1 MAAEAQA
8 EGPALPPPPL
18 AHRSS
23 SASPEK
29 RGLPIPGDDDGAAAA
44 AEEEEEQLPE
54 PKRRRP
60 CVATLD
66 NVPGAAVSLVLVT
79 EETEDSPGSGSGGG
93 GGGDGASFSFQHARG
108 GFVALETT
116 PKFGS
121 FNPPGEAEL
130 AALDLKHAR
139 HEADAEGSTE
149 ADDEVP
155 AASAPGAGA
164 EAKGESSQLPG
175 GEVDGQ
181 VQTF

>member
-18 AHRSS
+18 AHGSS

-29 RGLPIPGDDDGAAAA
+29 RGLPIPGADDVAAA
-44 AEEEEEQLPE
+44 AEDKEQLPE
-54 PKRRRP
+54 PKRRRA

-66 NVPGAAVSLVLVT
+66 HVPGAAVSLVLVT
-79 EETEDSPGSGSGGG
+79 EETEESPGSGSGGG
-93 GGGDGASFSFQHARG
+93 GGGDGASFSFPHARG

-130 AALDLKHAR
+130 ATLDLKHAR

-155 AASAPGAGA
+155 AVSAPGA
-164 EAKGESSQLPG
+164 EAKDESSQLPG

>member
-18 AHRSS
+18 AHGSS

-29 RGLPIPGDDDGAAAA
+29 RGLPIPSDDDVAAA
-44 AEEEEEQLPE
+44 AEDKEQLPE
-54 PKRRRP
+54 PKRRRA

-66 NVPGAAVSLVLVT
+66 HVPGAAVSLVLVT
-79 EETEDSPGSGSGGG
+79 EETEDSPGSGSG